1 MVSLQNSY
9 QMRLSLSSSEEMLLN
24 AKGDWNQELRSPTF
38 KVELE
43 TEPKPIDLKRS
54 HASFLESFAAEP
66 PPSSPSKRSR
76 YCSESVDNFIT
87 HWLESTSDA
96 ASASDRRTYC
106 RSGSFLDPSNDDYIP
121 RRPAKSISNMPY
133 TEEDMGSS
141 VPKRDND
148 GFILPPTPS
157 LYSGSNPAGARNSVS
172 MSTPASIRR
181 SLVDDP
187 FYRVNNLCTNH
198 IFLQNSYP
206 KQFPEHVNSLVDHL
220 QRDRDSPGPTSQQIE
235 EDEDLQ
241 HLWVA
246 TNQCVGASASC
257 VNIAEKLNQQLRQ
270 CQNENITL
278 LDTTAFSIAMS
289 GTEAR
294 LYVSWKHNELDYY
307 VQKLNSYL
315 LQNPKDYIEFRKHV
329 LNIID
334 WGKDK
339 RLKEIQRS
347 LDFLL
352 EENRKSVSGQ
362 LKCRTPPLSSSDHG
376 PKQQKRRS
384 TSSSET
390 RSRRGSR
397 GNERKTHIQEQ
408 EGVLERS
415 AEPQSRYWILDP
427 ASNRYYH
434 IKEGGAIIWG
444 DERK

>member
-1 MVSLQNSY
+1 M
-9 QMRLSLSSSEEMLLN
+9 
-24 AKGDWNQELRSPTF
+24 ELRSPTF

-241 HLWVA
+241 QLDMA
-246 TNQCVGASASC
+246 TGESDIENYFKN
-257 VNIAEKLNQQLRQ
+257 NIFPHTKVSDPLIHTDRNPMSKHAIPISSSVYKISNPCPDMLYGYKKN
-270 CQNENITL
+270 
-278 LDTTAFSIAMS
+278 FSIS
-289 GTEAR
+289 PGTT
-294 LYVSWKHNELDYY
+294 N
-307 VQKLNSYL
+307 
-315 LQNPKDYIEFRKHV
+315 
-329 LNIID
+329 
-334 WGKDK
+334 
-339 RLKEIQRS
+339 
-347 LDFLL
+347 
-352 EENRKSVSGQ
+352 
-362 LKCRTPPLSSSDHG
+362 T
-376 PKQQKRRS
+376 
-384 TSSSET
+384 T
-390 RSRRGSR
+390 
-397 GNERKTHIQEQ
+397 
-408 EGVLERS
+408 
-415 AEPQSRYWILDP
+415 
-427 ASNRYYH
+427 
-434 IKEGGAIIWG
+434 
-444 DERK
+444 

>member
-1 MVSLQNSY
+1 MLFLFPPRFTKSAIRALICFTVIKRTSAFPQEQQIQLSNLGNEIAANS
-9 QMRLSLSSSEEMLLN
+9 RDLLYPFF
-24 AKGDWNQELRSPTF
+24 AIEF
-38 KVELE
+38 KADDPG
-43 TEPKPIDLKRS
+43 T
-54 HASFLESFAAEP
+54 
-66 PPSSPSKRSR
+66 
-76 YCSESVDNFIT
+76 
-87 HWLESTSDA
+87 
-96 ASASDRRTYC
+96 
-106 RSGSFLDPSNDDYIP
+106 SGS
-121 RRPAKSISNMPY
+121 
-133 TEEDMGSS
+133 
-141 VPKRDND
+141 
-148 GFILPPTPS
+148 
-157 LYSGSNPAGARNSVS
+157 
-172 MSTPASIRR
+172 
-181 SLVDDP
+181 
-187 FYRVNNLCTNH
+187 
-198 IFLQNSYP
+198 
-206 KQFPEHVNSLVDHL
+206 
-220 QRDRDSPGPTSQQIE
+220 
-235 EDEDLQ
+235 
-241 HLWVA
+241 LWVA